1 MVLSEQRK
9 EIGDRL
15 FTQLQDEVC
24 SSDREKLDGFLS
36 DIRPDDMGFIG
47 KEGTDE
53 D

>member
-24 SSDREKLDGFLS
+24 SSDREKLDGFLANIKS
-36 DIRPDDMGFIG
+36 DDMGFDG
-47 KEGTDE
+47 KEGIDE

>member
-24 SSDREKLDGFLS
+24 SSDRQKLDGFLAN
-36 DIRPDDMGFIG
+36 IRPDDMGFNG
-47 KEGTDE
+47 KEGIDE